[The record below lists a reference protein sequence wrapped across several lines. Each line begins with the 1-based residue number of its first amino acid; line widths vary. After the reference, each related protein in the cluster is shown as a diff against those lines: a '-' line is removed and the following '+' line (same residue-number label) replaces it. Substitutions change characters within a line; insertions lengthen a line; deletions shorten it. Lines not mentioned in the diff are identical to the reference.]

1 MMKWLTIFGST
12 ILIGAVILV
21 VRYDEIHRTEGKGY
35 DIKCTQSSEPSVTMN
50 SLICTAEHSQKT
62 KSSESGPPWWHVFIT
77 WPEGI
82 TATALIA
89 TLGVFCIQAILMR
102 VHAKEFK
109 NLAKS
114 AADNAEA
121 AKLSAQA
128 VIDAE
133 RPWLVVQFVQTNDL
147 KTGALPIF
155 NITCINQGKTPALIK
170 RIDATFKVVTNPSEL
185 PVPMKD
191 LGPMVLP
198 DLMFIVNRDSF
209 KVWEGLRLDT
219 ILVSAA
225 DMAEVYIDGK
235 FLVFFGR
242 VEYDDV
248 FDSGESKKRHVTS
261 WCYAY
266 CQGRSKSRP
275 VGRSKSRPVD
285 SLEGTG
291 YAGSVASGA

>member
-1 MMKWLTIFGST
+1 MLKWLTVFGST

-35 DIKCTQSSEPSVTMN
+35 DIKCAQSREPSATVN
-50 SLICTAEHSQKT
+50 SLICTAEHSQET
-62 KSSESGPPWWHVFIT
+62 QSSESGPPWWHVFFT

-82 TATALIA
+82 TALALIA
-89 TLGVFCIQAILMR
+89 TLAVFCIQANLMR

-109 NLAKS
+109 ELAKA
-114 AADNAEA
+114 AADNAKA
-121 AKLSAQA
+121 AKLSAQS

-133 RPWLVVQFVQTNDL
+133 RPWLVVQFVQTNNL
-147 KTGALPIF
+147 STGALPIF
-155 NITCINQGKTPALIK
+155 DITCINQGKTPALIK
-170 RIDATFKVVTNPSEL
+170 SVDAAFKVVTNPLEL

-209 KVWEGLRLDT
+209 KVWEGLRMDT

-225 DMAEVYIDGK
+225 DWAEVYIEGK

-248 FDSGESKKRHVTS
+248 FDSGDDSKKPRVTS
-261 WCYAY
+261 WCYSY
-266 CQGRSKSRP
+266 DPSKSEL
-275 VGRSKSRPVD
+275 RSYGPK
-285 SLEGTG
+285 G
-291 YAGSVASGA
+291 YNEYT